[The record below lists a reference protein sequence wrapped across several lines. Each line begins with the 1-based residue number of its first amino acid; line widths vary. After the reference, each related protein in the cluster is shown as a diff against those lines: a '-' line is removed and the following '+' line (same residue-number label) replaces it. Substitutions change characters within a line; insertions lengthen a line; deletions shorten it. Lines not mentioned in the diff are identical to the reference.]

1 MIKLTS
7 TLVVRVSTFTFCFLS
22 SALLSLFLPSFFGGH
37 LLGFISAEKV
47 SGESFYNRRI
57 RLKEV
62 QAGSSGTR
70 FSLEFFDQLCI
81 AFRVFLRFP

>member
-7 TLVVRVSTFTFCFLS
+7 TLVVRVSTFTFLFSFFSSSFAFL
-22 SALLSLFLPSFFGGH
+22 AQFFGGH

-57 RLKEV
+57 RWKEV
-62 QAGSSGTR
+62 QAGSCGTR

-81 AFRVFLRFP
+81 AFR